1 AKGIYI
7 LKIASEGNV
16 ATRKLIV
23 E

>member
-1 AKGIYI
+1 MYI